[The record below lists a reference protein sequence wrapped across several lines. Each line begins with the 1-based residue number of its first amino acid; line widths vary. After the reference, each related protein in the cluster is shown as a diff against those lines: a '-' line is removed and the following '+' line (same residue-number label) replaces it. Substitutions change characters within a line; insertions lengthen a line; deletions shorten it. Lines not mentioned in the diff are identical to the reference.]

1 MGIRLMTWNLD
12 PNLPIYLQIIEHL
25 QYDIASGQYR
35 PGERLPSVR
44 ELALCAAVN
53 PNTMQKA
60 LSALE
65 QSGLVLSR
73 RTLGRFVTEDPAV
86 ISEART
92 ALATHQITELI
103 QKMQQLGFQK
113 REILTLIEKIYE
125 EVTHEHTSGNP

>member
-1 MGIRLMTWNLD
+1 MTSPPVTTGRAND
-12 PNLPIYLQIIEHL
+12 
-25 QYDIASGQYR
+25 S
-35 PGERLPSVR
+35 SVR

-113 REILTLIEKIYE
+113 A
-125 EVTHEHTSGNP
+125 GNSHAD